1 MCGWDTWAC
10 EEEGRFMR
18 KPCDRCRRYFTCTAR
33 RACVAWL
40 WWFSARWR
48 DAVETLAEI
57 AESV

>member
-1 MCGWDTWAC
+1 
-10 EEEGRFMR
+10 MR